1 MCIRCSSA
9 GVSYGDRTL
18 MQDTALPEPH
28 SDSFEHLHH
37 YRLFPVSSGSGMSP
51 PQSRNKPALP
61 RESALA
67 AKVRERRA
75 RPDLGHIKAMVDP
88 YPFLVSALM
97 ILRLSA
103 FKFAGT
109 IKTTEQRFLPSR
121 TAFPGHAESRCG
133 PRPGRSE

>member
-18 MQDTALPEPH
+18 MHDSALPEPH

-75 RPDLGHIKAMVDP
+75 RPGLGPSRPWSIRILI
-88 YPFLVSALM
+88 LVSALM
-97 ILRLSA
+97 ILRL
-103 FKFAGT
+103 
-109 IKTTEQRFLPSR
+109 
-121 TAFPGHAESRCG
+121 
-133 PRPGRSE
+133 